1 MANTKISGLSSA
13 STPLSGSEIVP
24 LNQSGTTDSV
34 SVANLTAGRAV
45 SGLSFSAATI
55 GAPSSTNLSIQA
67 NGTTYITVLGAG
79 TNNGFVGIATSSP
92 VALLDVNNTSGGT
105 SGGIRIYATD
115 QAYARLNI
123 QNANGQAWHLVA
135 GNPGASNTGFA
146 IYDAT
151 NSATRAYFDAS
162 GNITFNSGNLVQG
175 TSGKGINFTA
185 NTPAS
190 GMTSQNL
197 NWYEEGTWTATDQS
211 GASLTFTANRTATY
225 IRIGSQVT
233 AWFDITYPANASG
246 AAAVI
251 SLPIK
256 NGPTHDASVCWGYI
270 TYATAITGDIARNQ
284 SYFYPSTLGGA
295 NVTNAALSGVRMI
308 GTAIYTTI

>member
-1 MANTKISGLSSA
+1 MSNTKISALSSA

-24 LNQSGTTDSV
+24 INQSGTTDSV

-45 SGLSFSAATI
+45 SMLSANIGNASSQNSVFNTVVGSA
-55 GAPSSTNLSIQA
+55 S
-67 NGTTYITVLGAG
+67 
-79 TNNGFVGIATSSP
+79 
-92 VALLDVNNTSGGT
+92 
-105 SGGIRIYATD
+105 
-115 QAYARLNI
+115 
-123 QNANGQAWHLVA
+123 
-135 GNPGASNTGFA
+135 
-146 IYDAT
+146 AT
-151 NSATRAYFDAS
+151 NSGVVIVTGSTGKGWLGFNNANNAS
-162 GNITFNSGNLVQG
+162 IPGQVTYNFSTNVLDFYSSGTYTFSNGDVTLSIGNLVQG
-175 TSGKGINFTA
+175 TAGKGINFTA

-233 AWFDITYPANASG
+233 AWFDITYPTTAST
-246 AAAVI
+246 ASAVI

-308 GTAIYTTI
+308 GTAVYTTI